1 MNIKIGTEVEFQE
14 TMTRR
19 MLRGTVAKCRDG
31 QVEIHTPDGRITSR
45 LAARVKPI
53 PTLVCASARI
63 MPPPAP
69 TDIQSLFESVRDV
82 VVMVARGH
90 TASAIVSG
98 PGGLGKTHTVTETLD
113 GIGLRRGVDYQMVKG
128 FTSPRGLY
136 ERLYYNNGKLT
147 VFDDCDSALKDRI
160 SASLLKA
167 ALDSYSTREISWVVK
182 KSGTPNA
189 SIPLHFEFDGRI
201 IFLTNKLIHELD
213 EPLLT
218 RSLVVDLQLTQA
230 QILERMEQILPTVS
244 GFSSPD
250 KIRAMEFI
258 RQSAPHIRNL
268 SLRTL
273 VMVLRIMQANPTRW
287 QKLAGR
293 FLAT

>member
-128 FTSPRGLY
+128 FT
-136 ERLYYNNGKLT
+136 
-147 VFDDCDSALKDRI
+147 
-160 SASLLKA
+160 
-167 ALDSYSTREISWVVK
+167 
-182 KSGTPNA
+182 
-189 SIPLHFEFDGRI
+189 
-201 IFLTNKLIHELD
+201 
-213 EPLLT
+213 
-218 RSLVVDLQLTQA
+218 
-230 QILERMEQILPTVS
+230 
-244 GFSSPD
+244 
-250 KIRAMEFI
+250 
-258 RQSAPHIRNL
+258 
-268 SLRTL
+268 
-273 VMVLRIMQANPTRW
+273 
-287 QKLAGR
+287 
-293 FLAT
+293 